1 MPDTPPPLL
10 VMRGIAKSFP
20 GVRALDEARLELERG
35 EVHVLLGENGAGK
48 STLMK
53 ILSGACRR
61 DAGEIAID
69 GVPVGLSTP
78 REAQAA
84 GITTIYQE
92 FNLVPHLTVAENI
105 CLGREPAVR
114 WGVLSARALHAEAVR
129 VLGALDSPIDPGAR
143 VDSLSVAE
151 QQMVEVAKALSLD
164 ARVLIMDEPTAAL
177 TGQEVARLF
186 AVTRTLRE
194 QGCAVLFI
202 SHRLEEIF
210 EICQRVTTLRDAAI
224 IYISHRLQEL
234 ERIGRRA
241 TVMRDGRYI
250 ATLPLP
256 APIPELVR
264 LMANRDVSQAYP
276 ARTRTRGDELL
287 RVEDVARAPRL
298 RGVSLTLHRGEIL
311 GIAGLMGAGRTE
323 LARVIAG
330 ADRPDR
336 GRISLHGRV
345 VSLQSPADAIR
356 AGVGLVPEDRKRH
369 GFVPGG
375 SVAANVALPQL
386 RRLGRAGIVDGAA
399 ERALATRWIEE
410 LRVRTPGPD
419 TPVASLS
426 GGNQQKVVLA
436 KWLAAGADVLIV
448 DEPTRGI
455 DVASKMEIYQL
466 LDRLAAS
473 GAGILMISSDLPEVL
488 GMSDRVLAMH
498 LGRITG
504 EFDGARATQAAVLQ
518 AALGLAS

>member
-151 QQMVEVAKALSLD
+151 QQMVEVAKALSVD
-164 ARVLIMDEPTAAL
+164 ARIVIMDEPTSAL
-177 TGQEVARLF
+177 TESEIDQLF
-186 AVTRTLRE
+186 A
-194 QGCAVLFI
+194 AI
-202 SHRLEEIF
+202 DRLTA
-210 EICQRVTTLRDAAI
+210 RGAAI

-234 ERIGRRA
+234 ERVGRRA

>member
-69 GVPVGLSTP
+69 GVPVALSTP

-84 GITTIYQE
+84 GISTIYQE

-151 QQMVEVAKALSLD
+151 QQMVEVAKALSVD
-164 ARVLIMDEPTAAL
+164 ARIVIMDEPTSAL
-177 TGQEVARLF
+177 TESEIDQLF
-186 AVTRTLRE
+186 A
-194 QGCAVLFI
+194 AI
-202 SHRLEEIF
+202 DRLTA
-210 EICQRVTTLRDAAI
+210 RGAAI

-336 GRISLHGRV
+336 GRITLHGRV
-345 VSLQSPADAIR
+345 VSLRSPADAIR

>member
-69 GVPVGLSTP
+69 GVPVALSTP

-151 QQMVEVAKALSLD
+151 QQMVEVAKALSVD
-164 ARVLIMDEPTAAL
+164 ARIVIMDEPTSAL
-177 TGQEVARLF
+177 TESEIDQLF
-186 AVTRTLRE
+186 A
-194 QGCAVLFI
+194 AI
-202 SHRLEEIF
+202 DRLTA
-210 EICQRVTTLRDAAI
+210 RGAAI

-336 GRISLHGRV
+336 GRITLHGRV
-345 VSLQSPADAIR
+345 VSLRSPADAIR

>member
-151 QQMVEVAKALSLD
+151 QQMVEVAKALSVD
-164 ARVLIMDEPTAAL
+164 ARIVIMDEPTSAL
-177 TGQEVARLF
+177 TESEIDQLF
-186 AVTRTLRE
+186 A
-194 QGCAVLFI
+194 AI
-202 SHRLEEIF
+202 DRLTA
-210 EICQRVTTLRDAAI
+210 RGAAI

-336 GRISLHGRV
+336 GRITLHGRV
-345 VSLQSPADAIR
+345 VSLRSPADAIR

-419 TPVASLS
+419 TAVASLS

>member
-151 QQMVEVAKALSLD
+151 QQMVEVAKALSVD
-164 ARVLIMDEPTAAL
+164 ARIVIMDEPTSAL
-177 TGQEVARLF
+177 TESEIDQLF
-186 AVTRTLRE
+186 A
-194 QGCAVLFI
+194 AI
-202 SHRLEEIF
+202 DRLTA
-210 EICQRVTTLRDAAI
+210 RGAAI